1 MAVRFEIR
9 SATNVAETRQRVRA
23 LLRPWFDPKP
33 GPRGFALGRLVCIWS
48 GLSLYHTFELVALIR
63 RDGWGA
69 RISGITVLMQAALA
83 LVLVPAVAAVW
94 AAVGM
99 VTGELYAMGA
109 VPILLVSILALALA
123 AWLLRRNNNEHNAI
137 VGLLRKEFEPQ
148 ESPEPLT
155 FARPTGEPG
164 RMAMDVSGTRTIEN
178 VTIEELTA
186 ALDAMHDGHETH
198 VILSKSETEFVQTAA
213 SAFGYSVEWR
223 NVGDDWP
230 RNARRIGAGSI
241 ATFQIEEVK
250 QLFCA
255 YLYGA
260 REFPELEW
268 Q

>member
-1 MAVRFEIR
+1 MAVGFVIR

-23 LLRPWFDPKP
+23 LLRPWFDPKQ
-33 GPRGFALGRLVCIWS
+33 GPRGFVLGRLVCIWS

-69 RISGITVLMQAALA
+69 RISGITTLMQAALA
-83 LVLVPAVAAVW
+83 LLLVPAVAAIW

-109 VPILLVSILALALA
+109 VPILLVSILTVVLA
-123 AWLLRRNNNEHNAI
+123 AWLLRRNNNEHNEI
-137 VGLLRKEFEPQ
+137 VGLLRMEFEPQ
-148 ESPEPLT
+148 EITEPLT
-155 FARPTGEPG
+155 FARPAGEPE

-178 VTIEELTA
+178 VRIEELTA
-186 ALDAMHDGHETH
+186 ALDAMHEGYESH
-198 VILSKSETEFVQTAA
+198 VILGRSETEYMQTAA

-223 NVGDDWP
+223 DLGDDWP
-230 RNARRIGAGSI
+230 RSARRIGAGSI

-250 QLFCA
+250 QLFSA

-260 REFPELEW
+260 RKFPELEW

>member
-1 MAVRFEIR
+1 M
-9 SATNVAETRQRVRA
+9 RA
-23 LLRPWFDPKP
+23 LLRPWFDPKQ
-33 GPRGFALGRLVCIWS
+33 GPRGFVLGRLVCIWS

-69 RISGITVLMQAALA
+69 RISGITTLMQAALA
-83 LVLVPAVAAVW
+83 LLLVPAVAAIW

-109 VPILLVSILALALA
+109 VPILLVSILALVLA
-123 AWLLRRNNNEHNAI
+123 AWLLRRNNNEHNEI
-137 VGLLRKEFEPQ
+137 VGLLRMEFEPQ
-148 ESPEPLT
+148 EITEPVT
-155 FARPTGEPG
+155 FARPAGEPE

-178 VTIEELTA
+178 VRIEEMTA
-186 ALDAMHDGHETH
+186 ALDAMHEGYESH
-198 VILSKSETEFVQTAA
+198 VILGRSETEYMQTAA

-223 NVGDDWP
+223 NLGDDWP
-230 RNARRIGAGSI
+230 RSARRIGAGSI

-250 QLFCA
+250 QLFSA

-260 REFPELEW
+260 RKFPELEW

>member
-1 MAVRFEIR
+1 M
-9 SATNVAETRQRVRA
+9 AETRQRVRA
-23 LLRPWFDPKP
+23 LLQPWFDPKP
-33 GPRGFALGRLVCIWS
+33 GPRGFVLGRLVCIWS

-63 RDGWGA
+63 RDGSA
-69 RISGITVLMQAALA
+69 TRISGITTLMQAALA
-83 LVLVPAVAAVW
+83 LVLVPAIAAIW

-99 VTGELYAMGA
+99 VKGELYAMGA
-109 VPILLVSILALALA
+109 VPILMVSILTLVLA
-123 AWLLRRNNNEHNAI
+123 AWLLRRNNNEHNEI

-155 FARPTGEPG
+155 FARPTGEPR
-164 RMAMDVSGTRTIEN
+164 RMAMDVSGARSIEN

-186 ALDAMHDGHETH
+186 ALDAMHEGRESH
-198 VILSKSETEFVQTAA
+198 VILSRSETEFVQSAA
-213 SAFGYSVEWR
+213 SAFGYSIERR
-223 NVGDDWP
+223 NIGDDWP
-230 RNARRIGAGSI
+230 RNARRIGAGSN

-260 REFPELEW
+260 RKFPELEW